1 MKTKFRDLV
10 CSTRIMIRV
19 ILFSAASLLSDA
31 GADPGGVT
39 EERLWIDR
47 AEMLVER
54 AATGRSE
61 GKSFTR
67 DVKAQRA
74 DLRKLMQSRGKDI
87 PEAHRQLHMSMVLLG
102 VLLKTSAGCQSGGRV
117 VCPVGLLSQLRTVLK
132 NTYIN
137 LDAYEGQL
145 LAVDPQGATQ

>member
-1 MKTKFRDLV
+1 
-10 CSTRIMIRV
+10 MIHA

-31 GADPGGVT
+31 GADPGRVT
-39 EERLWIDR
+39 EEQLWIDR
-47 AEMLVER
+47 AAILVER
-54 AATGRSE
+54 AATGRAE
-61 GKSFTR
+61 GKRFTI

-74 DLRKLMQSRGKDI
+74 DLRELMQSSGKDI

-102 VLLKTSAGCQSGGRV
+102 VLLKTSAGCQSGGRI

-137 LDAYEGQL
+137 LGTYEGQN
-145 LAVDPQGATQ
+145 LAADPQGATQ